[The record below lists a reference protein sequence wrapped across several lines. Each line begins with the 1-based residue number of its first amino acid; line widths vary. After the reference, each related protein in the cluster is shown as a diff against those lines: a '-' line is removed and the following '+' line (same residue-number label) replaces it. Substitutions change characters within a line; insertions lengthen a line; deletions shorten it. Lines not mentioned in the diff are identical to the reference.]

1 MLESLK
7 FVQGAVATKD
17 FVPELTHFHIQG
29 GMIRGYNG
37 LIALGGPIDLN
48 LDICPKAT
56 SLIKAIQACK
66 EAIQLHVTPAG
77 KLAIKSG
84 KFKVY
89 IDCIDKAY
97 PDVAPEGE
105 FLKVEGGILKALRKL
120 APFISEDASKAWS
133 RGILFRGQS
142 AFSTNNVV
150 LAEYWLG
157 YKFPMEINIP
167 RAAVNE
173 LIRIN
178 EEPIGLQFAENSISF
193 HFSNDRWMRTQVL
206 STGWPDLNRILN
218 NEANPKPWPTDFFT
232 ALTDIAP
239 FVDEL
244 GRVIFQPG
252 KLMTSRD
259 DGHGATFEVEG
270 LENEGIYNI
279 KYLQSLKDIATS
291 IDLSKYPAPVL
302 FFGENIRGAIIGMRE

>member
-7 FVQGAVATKD
+7 FVQGAVATRD
-17 FVPELTHFHIQG
+17 FVPELCHFHIQG

-37 LIALGGPIDLN
+37 MIALGGPIDLN

-56 SLIKAIQACK
+56 SLVKAIQSCK
-66 EAIQLHVTPAG
+66 EAIQLHVTPSG

-89 IDCIDKAY
+89 VDCIQKAY
-97 PDVAPEGE
+97 PDVAPEGQFIE
-105 FLKVEGGILKALRKL
+105 VKGGILQALKKL
-120 APFISEDASKAWS
+120 APFISDDASKPWS
-133 RGILFRGQS
+133 RGVLFRDNS

-167 RAAVNE
+167 RTAVNE

-193 HFSNDRWMRTQVL
+193 HFSNNRWMRTQVL

-218 NEANPKPWPTDFFT
+218 NPSEPADWPDGFFT
-232 ALTDIAP
+232 ALNDIAP
-239 FVDEL
+239 FVDDV
-244 GRVIFQPG
+244 GKVIFLPG
-252 KLMTSRD
+252 KIATSREE
-259 DGHGATFEVEG
+259 GVGATFEVEG
-270 LENEGIYNI
+270 LENVGIYNI
-279 KYLQSLKDIATS
+279 KYLQSLKDIATK
-291 IDLSKYPAPVL
+291 IDLSGYPGPSL

>member
-7 FVQGAVATKD
+7 FVQGAVATRD
-17 FVPELTHFHIQG
+17 FVPELCHFHIQG

-37 LIALGGPIDLN
+37 MIALGGPIDLN

-56 SLIKAIQACK
+56 SLIKAIQSCK
-66 EAIQLHVTPAG
+66 EAIQLHVTPSG

-89 IDCIDKAY
+89 VDCIQKAY
-97 PDVAPEGE
+97 PDVAPEGQFIE
-105 FLKVEGGILKALRKL
+105 VKGGILQALKKL
-120 APFISEDASKAWS
+120 APFISDDASKPWS
-133 RGILFRGQS
+133 RGVLFRDNS

-167 RAAVNE
+167 RTAVNE

-193 HFSNDRWMRTQVL
+193 HFSNNRWMRTQVL

-218 NEANPKPWPTDFFT
+218 NPSEPADWPDGFFT
-232 ALTDIAP
+232 ALNDIAP
-239 FVDEL
+239 FVDDV
-244 GRVIFQPG
+244 GKVIFLPG
-252 KLMTSRD
+252 KIATSREE
-259 DGHGATFEVEG
+259 GVGATFEVEG
-270 LENEGIYNI
+270 LENAGIYNI
-279 KYLQSLKDIATS
+279 KYLQSLKDIATK
-291 IDLSKYPAPVL
+291 IDLSGYPGPSL

>member
-17 FVPELTHFHIQG
+17 FVPELCHFHIQG

-37 LIALGGPIDLN
+37 MIALGGPIDLN

-56 SLIKAIQACK
+56 SLLKAIQACK

-89 IDCIDKAY
+89 IDCIQKNY
-97 PDVAPEGE
+97 PDVAPEGQ
-105 FLKVEGGILKALRKL
+105 FIKVDGGILQALKKL
-120 APFISEDASKAWS
+120 APFISEDASKPWS
-133 RGILFRGQS
+133 RGILFRGGS
-142 AFSTNNVV
+142 AFATNNVV
-150 LAEYWLG
+150 LTEYWLG
-157 YKFPMEINIP
+157 YQFPMEINIP
-167 RAAVNE
+167 RTAVNE

-193 HFSNDRWMRTQVL
+193 HFTNNRWMRTQVL
-206 STGWPDLNRILN
+206 STSWPDTSRILDRPS
-218 NEANPKPWPTDFFT
+218 EPIPWPEDFFT

-239 FVDEL
+239 FVDDIGKVL
-244 GRVIFQPG
+244 FQPG
-252 KLMTSRD
+252 KLTTSRE
-259 DGHGATFEVEG
+259 DGQGATFEVEG
-270 LENEGIYNI
+270 LENKGTYNI
-279 KYLQSLKDIATS
+279 KYLQSLKDVATKV
-291 IDLSKYPAPVL
+291 DLSGYPGPVL
-302 FFGENIRGAIIGMRE
+302 FFGENIRGAIIGIRE